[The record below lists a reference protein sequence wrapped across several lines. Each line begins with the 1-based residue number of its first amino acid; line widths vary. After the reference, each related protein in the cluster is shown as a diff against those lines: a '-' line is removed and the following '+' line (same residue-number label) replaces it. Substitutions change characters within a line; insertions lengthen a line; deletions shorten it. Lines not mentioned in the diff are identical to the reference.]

1 LSILI
6 FIGLKILGMALYLF
20 ENISYVPLIAEL
32 IVLVKDRIAELI
44 VMVSHTSDDS
54 GGYI

>member
-1 LSILI
+1 
-6 FIGLKILGMALYLF
+6 MALYLF

-44 VMVSHTSDDS
+44 VMVSHTADDS